1 MCRLEITLYF
11 TFIYYLLGQV
21 ILERGLANFFFLVK
35 GQTILGFVG
44 PYSLSQL
51 PNFVEA

>member
-1 MCRLEITLYF
+1 MPNGNLSWDMADAKNTDWLEITLYF

-35 GQTILGFVG
+35 GQTVF
-44 PYSLSQL
+44 
-51 PNFVEA
+51 